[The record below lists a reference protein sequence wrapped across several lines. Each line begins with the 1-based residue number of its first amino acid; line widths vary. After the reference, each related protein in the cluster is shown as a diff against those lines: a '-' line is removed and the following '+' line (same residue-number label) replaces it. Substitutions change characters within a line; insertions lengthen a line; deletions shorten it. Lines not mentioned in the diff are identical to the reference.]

1 MGGDL
6 KVHSWRRRV
15 SLITLGISSNNQR
28 MLVPPASSCAA
39 LKCCF
44 VLSVSRNFQGS
55 EVLSIVC
62 VDWLKSGK
70 TSLEHKTEFKTKEF
84 FSVYAR
90 VLKTSIKRNIDASR
104 STATTFSFS

>member
-1 MGGDL
+1 MICIQFKFLKSSFVVGGDL

-15 SLITLGISSNNQR
+15 SLVTLGISSNNQR
-28 MLVPPASSCAA
+28 MLVPPASSCVA

-44 VLSVSRNFQGS
+44 VSSVSRNFQGS
-55 EVLSIVC
+55 EVLFIVC

-84 FSVYAR
+84 FPFTPEFSR
-90 VLKTSIKRNIDASR
+90 QASKGI
-104 STATTFSFS
+104 